1 MRFLGVSGGQGRR
14 LIMLAAAGILAAGLT
29 ACSSDDEEAIGT
41 PFTQALY
48 KDYSDLAGQAA
59 ALPAEEA

>member
-1 MRFLGVSGGQGRR
+1 MRFLAVSGGQGRR

-41 PFTQALY
+41 PFTQLCTR
-48 KDYSDLAGQAA
+48 LQ
-59 ALPAEEA
+59 